1 MSKNSILFIGTGK
14 IATAI
19 AAGMVAKC
27 FDASQISAFDISAQA
42 AKNFSIATGVKVET
56 KDFKTL
62 LQKAD
67 TVIIAVKPQHIE
79 KALSTDSGLFENKL
93 IISIAAGIK
102 IAKLQELTKASRVIR
117 VMPNTPALVGEAASA
132 WCASKQVN
140 DADTAL
146 INKILDSIGTVCSIN
161 EKLMDA
167 VTGVSGS
174 GPAYVLDFIQAL
186 AEGGVNAGLPRDT
199 ATALAA
205 QTVLGTAKLLI
216 ESGRHPAI
224 LRDEV
229 TSPGGTTAKA
239 LAVLEKSG
247 FKGAIIEAVM
257 AAAKRSAE
265 LGENKDTNTN
275 EQ

>member
-1 MSKNSILFIGTGK
+1 M
-14 IATAI
+14 ATAI
-19 AAGMVAKC
+19 AAGMLAKG
-27 FDASQISAFDISAQA
+27 FESSQINAFDISAKA
-42 AKNFSIATGVKVET
+42 AKNFSITTGVKVET
-56 KDFKTL
+56 KNLESVLKS
-62 LQKAD
+62 AD
-67 TVIIAVKPQHIE
+67 VVIVAVKPQNIE
-79 KALSTDSGLFENKL
+79 KALKTNSDIYESKL
-93 IISIAAGIK
+93 IISIAAGVK
-102 IAKLQELTKASRVIR
+102 TSTLQNITKASRVVR

-140 DADTAL
+140 DEDTAL
-146 INKILDSIGTVCSIN
+146 VKEILASIGTVCNID

-186 AEGGVNAGLPRDT
+186 AAGGVNAGLPHST
-199 ATALAA
+199 ATTLAA

-239 LAVLEKSG
+239 LAVLEKNG
-247 FKGAIIEAVM
+247 FKGTIIEAVL
-257 AAAKRSAE
+257 AAAKRSNE
-265 LGENKDTNTN
+265 LGKK
-275 EQ
+275 

>member
-1 MSKNSILFIGTGK
+1 MSKNTILFVGTGK
-14 IATAI
+14 MATAI
-19 AAGMVAKC
+19 AAGMVAKG
-27 FDASQISAFDISAQA
+27 FDASQINAFDISANA

-56 KDFKTL
+56 KNL
-62 LQKAD
+62 ENVLGKAD
-67 TVIIAVKPQHIE
+67 TVIVAVKPQHME
-79 KALSTDSGLFENKL
+79 KALISDSDLYADKL
-93 IISIAAGIK
+93 IISIAAGVK

-140 DADTAL
+140 DKDTAL
-146 INKILDSIGTVCSIN
+146 INKILGSIGTVCSID

-174 GPAYVLDFIQAL
+174 GPAYVLDFIQGL
-186 AEGGVNAGLPRDT
+186 ADGGVNAGLPRDT
-199 ATALAA
+199 AITLAT
-205 QTVLGTAKLLI
+205 QTVLGTAKLLM

-239 LAVLEKSG
+239 LAVLEKNG
-247 FKGAIIEAVM
+247 FKGTIIEAVV

-265 LGENKDTNTN
+265 LGKK
-275 EQ
+275 

>member
-1 MSKNSILFIGTGK
+1 MSKNNVFFIGTGK
-14 IATAI
+14 MATAI
-19 AAGMVAKC
+19 AAGMTAKG
-27 FDASQISAFDISAQA
+27 FDASQISAFDISAKS

-56 KDFKTL
+56 KDLKTL
-62 LQKAD
+62 LEQAD
-67 TVIIAVKPQHIE
+67 TVIVAVKPQHIE
-79 KALSTDSGLFENKL
+79 NALSANSDLFKNKL

-102 IAKLQELTKASRVIR
+102 IAKLQELTTASRVIR

-132 WCASKQVN
+132 WCASKQIN
-140 DADTAL
+140 DEDIKL
-146 INKILDSIGTVCSIN
+146 INEILSTIGTVCNID

-174 GPAYVLDFIQAL
+174 GPAYVLDFILGL
-186 AEGGVNAGLPRDT
+186 ADGGVNAGLPRDV
-199 ATALAA
+199 ATTLAA

-239 LAVLEKSG
+239 LAVLEKNG
-247 FKGAIIEAVM
+247 FKGTIIEAVL

-265 LGENKDTNTN
+265 LGKK
-275 EQ
+275 

>member
-14 IATAI
+14 MATAT
-19 AAGMVAKC
+19 AAGMLAKG

-42 AKNFSIATGVKVET
+42 AKNFSIATGVKVKT
-56 KDFKTL
+56 KDLKSVL
-62 LQKAD
+62 EQAD
-67 TVIIAVKPQHIE
+67 TVVVAVKPQHIE
-79 KALSTDSGLFENKL
+79 KALSVKFGLFENKL

-102 IAKLQELTKASRVIR
+102 IAKLQKITKASRIIR

-132 WCASKQVN
+132 WCASPQVTEK
-140 DADTAL
+140 DISL
-146 INKILDSIGTVCSIN
+146 INEILGSIGTVCKIN

-174 GPAYVLDFIQAL
+174 GPAYVLDFILGL
-186 AEGGVNAGLPRDT
+186 ADGGVNAGLSRDI

-216 ESGRHPAI
+216 ESGRHPAV

-239 LAVLEKSG
+239 LAVLGKNG
-247 FKGAIIEAVM
+247 FKGTIIEAVL

-265 LGENKDTNTN
+265 LGEK
-275 EQ
+275 

>member
-1 MSKNSILFIGTGK
+1 MSKKNILFIGTGK
-14 IATAI
+14 MATAI
-19 AAGMVAKC
+19 AAGMVAKG
-27 FDASQISAFDISAQA
+27 FDASQISAFDISAKA
-42 AKNFSIATGVKVET
+42 AKNFSISTGVKVET
-56 KDFKTL
+56 KNLESVLK
-62 LQKAD
+62 QAD
-67 TVIIAVKPQHIE
+67 TVIVAVKPQHIE
-79 KALSTDSGLFENKL
+79 KALNTNPDLFENKL

-102 IAKLQELTKASRVIR
+102 ISKLQELTKASRVVR

-140 DADTAL
+140 DEDIAL
-146 INKILDSIGTVCSIN
+146 VNEILASIGTFCNID

-174 GPAYVLDFIQAL
+174 GPAYVLDFIQGL
-186 AEGGVNAGLPRDT
+186 ADGGVNAGLPRDV

-205 QTVLGTAKLLI
+205 QTVLGTAKLML
-216 ESGRHPAI
+216 ESNRHPAI

-239 LAVLEKSG
+239 LAVLEKNG
-247 FKGAIIEAVM
+247 FKGTIIEAVM

-265 LGENKDTNTN
+265 LGAK
-275 EQ
+275 

>member
-1 MSKNSILFIGTGK
+1 MSKNSILFIGSGK
-14 IATAI
+14 MASAI
-19 AAGMVAKC
+19 AAGMIAKG

-56 KDFKTL
+56 KDLKTL
-62 LQKAD
+62 SQKAD
-67 TVIIAVKPQHIE
+67 TVIVAVKPQHIE
-79 KALSTDSGLFENKL
+79 KALSANSALLENKL

-102 IAKLQELTKASRVIR
+102 IAKLQEIAKATRVIR

-132 WCASKQVN
+132 WCASPQITEK
-140 DADTAL
+140 DGEL
-146 INKILDSIGTVCSIN
+146 IKKILSSIGTVCNIN

-186 AEGGVNAGLPRDT
+186 ADGGVNAGLPRGT

-216 ESGRHPAI
+216 ESGRH
-224 LRDEV
+224 
-229 TSPGGTTAKA
+229 
-239 LAVLEKSG
+239 
-247 FKGAIIEAVM
+247 
-257 AAAKRSAE
+257 
-265 LGENKDTNTN
+265 
-275 EQ
+275 

>member
-1 MSKNSILFIGTGK
+1 MSKNTILFIGTGK
-14 IATAI
+14 MATAI
-19 AAGMVAKC
+19 AAGMIAKG

-42 AKNFSIATGVKVET
+42 AKNFSIATGIKVKT
-56 KDFKTL
+56 KDLKTL
-62 LQKAD
+62 LEQAD

-79 KALSTDSGLFENKL
+79 KALSVNSALFENKL

-102 IAKLQELTKASRVIR
+102 IAKLQEITKAKRVIR

-132 WCASKQVN
+132 WCASKQLTEK
-140 DADTAL
+140 DIEL
-146 INKILDSIGTVCSIN
+146 INKILSSIGIVCNVN

-174 GPAYVLDFIQAL
+174 GPAYVLDFILGL
-186 AEGGVNAGLPRDT
+186 ADGGVNAGLPRDM

-224 LRDEV
+224 LRNEV

-239 LAVLEKSG
+239 LAVLEKNG
-247 FKGAIIEAVM
+247 FKGTIIEAVL
-257 AAAKRSAE
+257 AAVKRSAE
-265 LGENKDTNTN
+265 LGKK
-275 EQ
+275 

>member
-14 IATAI
+14 MAIAI
-19 AAGMVAKC
+19 AAGMIAKG
-27 FDASQISAFDISAQA
+27 FNAAQISAFDISTQA

-56 KDFKTL
+56 KDLKTL

-67 TVIIAVKPQHIE
+67 TVIVAVKPQHIE
-79 KALSTDSGLFENKL
+79 KALSANSDLFKNKL

-102 IAKLQELTKASRVIR
+102 IAKLQEITKTTRVIR
-117 VMPNTPALVGEAASA
+117 VMPNTPALVSEAASA

-140 DADTAL
+140 DADITL
-146 INKILDSIGTVCSIN
+146 INEILGSIGTVCNIN

-186 AEGGVNAGLPRDT
+186 ADGGVNAGLPRGT
-199 ATALAA
+199 ATTLAA

-239 LAVLEKSG
+239 LAVLEKNG
-247 FKGAIIEAVM
+247 FKGTIIEAVM

-265 LGENKDTNTN
+265 LGKK
-275 EQ
+275 